1 MKIIGIIPARSGSK
15 GVPGKNIKK
24 LNGKPLIQYTIQSA
38 LKSKLNRIILSTD
51 SVEIGEV
58 GQTLGIEY
66 MLRPAE
72 LASDSA
78 PMLPVIRHVIEELES
93 NGEHFDAVMLLQPTC
108 PLRDA
113 VDIDS
118 AIYIMNHTLPDT
130 IISVSKVEDCHPLR
144 MYKMEDGML
153 KSYHESVTYG
163 NRQDLPPVFHRNGA
177 IYCTRIDIIKNEGIY
192 GNKILPY
199 IMDREKSINID
210 DLYDWRIA
218 EYLTANVS

>member
-1 MKIIGIIPARSGSK
+1 MKIIGIIPARFGSK

-24 LNGKPLIQYTIQSA
+24 LNGKPLIEYTIQSA
-38 LKSKLNRIILSTD
+38 LKSKLDRIILSTD
-51 SVEIGEV
+51 SIEIGEV
-58 GQTLGIEY
+58 GRSLGVEY
-66 MLRPAE
+66 ILRPAE
-72 LASDSA
+72 LASDSS
-78 PMLPVIRHVIEELES
+78 PMLPVIRHVIAELE
-93 NGEHFDAVMLLQPTC
+93 NHDEHFDAVMLLQPTC
-108 PLRDA
+108 PLRNA

-118 AIYIMNHTLPDT
+118 AIHIMNHTQPDT
-130 IISVSKVEDCHPLR
+130 VISVSKVEDFHPLR

-153 KSYHESVTYG
+153 KLYQESLTYS

-177 IYCTRIDIIKNEGIY
+177 IYCTKIDIIKNEGIY

-218 EYLTANVS
+218 EYLTAEIS